1 MTQEAIKALVSAQ
14 SAMTAAH
21 KGKVNPA
28 FRNKYATLSDVMDA
42 CLPALRENGFAVVQP
57 IGQDDRGPFVETHIL
72 HESGHTFSTRV
83 YLIIG
88 KQDMQ
93 GFGSAVTYARRYGLG
108 ALAGITDTD
117 DDGNAAAKSKLKP
130 TVEAQREAFRGSLKP
145 PHNPETGEIPRSLY
159 EQRMGLEAGEALP
172 LTVFQ
177 AATQGLRDAWLD
189 GIHDSLPDQAPPAMF
204 YAAVA
209 DALIAAF
216 AAKKS
221 QKGVS
226 AQWDKRDGLIME
238 MQELAPKEYHR
249 TLEAFNDR
257 MAALREPTADE
268 YMRAG

>member
-1 MTQEAIKALVSAQ
+1 MMQEAIKALVSAQ

-117 DDGNAAAKSKLKP
+117 DDGNAAAKKP
-130 TVEAQREAFRGSLKP
+130 LAIQAQRQAFRESLEQTQHLTSET
-145 PHNPETGEIPRSLY
+145 PHDPETGEIRPP
-159 EQRMGLEAGEALP
+159 MNVA
-172 LTVFQ
+172 Q
-177 AATQGLRDAWLD
+177 AASQGLHDAWLD
-189 GIHDSLPDQAPPAMF
+189 GIRDSLPENAPPPVF
-204 YAAVA
+204 YAAIA
-209 DALIAAF
+209 DALIGAF
-216 AAKKS
+216 NKLKS

-238 MQELAPKEYHR
+238 MHEQAPKEYHR

>member
-1 MTQEAIKALVSAQ
+1 MMQEAIKALVSAQ

-88 KQDMQ
+88 KNDMQ

-117 DDGNAAAKSKLKP
+117 DDGNAAAAKAKPKP
-130 TVEAQREAFRGSLKP
+130 TVEDQREAFRGSLET
-145 PHNPETGEIPRSLY
+145 PHDPETGEVRPP
-159 EQRMGLEAGEALP
+159 MNVA
-172 LTVFQ
+172 Q
-177 AATQGLRDAWLD
+177 AASQGLHDAWLD
-189 GIHDSLPDQAPPAMF
+189 GIRDSLPENAPPPVF
-204 YAAVA
+204 YAAIA
-209 DALIAAF
+209 DALIGAF
-216 AAKKS
+216 NKLKS

-238 MQELAPKEYHR
+238 MQELAPMQYQR

-268 YMRAG
+268 FMRAG